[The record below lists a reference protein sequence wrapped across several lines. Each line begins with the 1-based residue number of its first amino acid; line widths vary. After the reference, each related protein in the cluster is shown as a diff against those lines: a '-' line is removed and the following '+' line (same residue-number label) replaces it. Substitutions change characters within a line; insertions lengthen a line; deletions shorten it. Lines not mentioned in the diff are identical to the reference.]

1 LHFIMRALAS
11 FFLLLF
17 CVVTLTTPTA
27 LGARM
32 LPVSAASEAAAH
44 CQTSVDHSDSHQ
56 ADLTK
61 SADPGKPAS
70 GDCADCSSCLICAC
84 HCQPLLASSN
94 LPQAVSQ
101 ADSTPEPALAGRV
114 GITAAPELKP
124 PRK

>member
-1 LHFIMRALAS
+1 MRALAT

-27 LGARM
+27 FAARM
-32 LPVSAASEAAAH
+32 LPGSAPAEAVAH
-44 CQTSVDHSDSHQ
+44 CQTSGNHSDAHPS
-56 ADLTK
+56 DPVT
-61 SADPGKPAS
+61 SADPAKPDS
-70 GDCADCSSCLICAC
+70 GDCADCSGCLICAC

-94 LPQAVSQ
+94 MRRAVSH
-101 ADSTPEPALAGRV
+101 ADSMTEPALAGRV

>member
-44 CQTSVDHSDSHQ
+44 CQTSDNHSDAHQ
-56 ADLTK
+56 ADPVT

-94 LPQAVSQ
+94 LPQA
-101 ADSTPEPALAGRV
+101 DSTPEPALAGRV
-114 GITAAPELKP
+114 GIAAAPELKP

>member
-1 LHFIMRALAS
+1 MRALAT

-27 LGARM
+27 LAARM
-32 LPVSAASEAAAH
+32 LPVSAPAEAVAH
-44 CQTSVDHSDSHQ
+44 CQTSVDHSDAHQ
-56 ADLTK
+56 ADP
-61 SADPGKPAS
+61 AKPDS

-94 LPQAVSQ
+94 MRRAVSH
-101 ADSTPEPALAGRV
+101 ADSMTEPALAGRV